1 MTLTTAGLFRT
12 TPGNIS
18 AKCSTDFTPADWTFL
33 IWIVIYA
40 WQLAWLLY
48 ALSGVCR
55 RYFPCLQYE
64 QGTGPLPIPLFL
76 EFLVRA
82 NTLLFLLT

>member
-1 MTLTTAGLFRT
+1 MDAIHKLKILVIFLSLATFVVMVILNAGNATGIFKGLFRT

-55 RYFPCLQYE
+55 RY
-64 QGTGPLPIPLFL
+64 
-76 EFLVRA
+76 
-82 NTLLFLLT
+82 